1 MVIKGKFFEFNLFLL
16 SLWLLFVCLIVMT
29 FKFPNNFDTSYI
41 NLLCS
46 FAKNNIISVLC
57 IIILIYLYRVYRYFS
72 YRASGGSYSGT
83 TYCILE
89 SKGIE
94 YENLTFLTTYI
105 IPLVG
110 IDANTTKGF
119 IVLLI
124 LLIAIGIIHIKT
136 DKFYTNPTLSLFGFR
151 IYKIKLDGGINEELI
166 VISKDK
172 LNKNDYIVIK
182 HLKDKKYYL
191 AYKKGEKNERNK
203 K

>member
-16 SLWLLFVCLIVMT
+16 SLWLLFICLIVLT
-29 FKFPNNFDTSYI
+29 FKFPKNFDTSYM

-46 FAKNNIISVLC
+46 FVKNNIISLSC
-57 IIILIYLYRVYRYFS
+57 IIILVYLYFVYKYFN
-72 YRASGGSYSGT
+72 YRASNGSYSGT

-89 SKGIE
+89 SKDIE

-110 IDANTTKGF
+110 IDVDTAKEF
-119 IVLLI
+119 IVFLI
-124 LLIAIGIIHIKT
+124 LLIAIGVIHIKT
-136 DKFYTNPTLSLFGFR
+136 DRFYTNPTLSLFGFR
-151 IYKIKLDGGINEELI
+151 IYKIKLDSDTDEELMI
-166 VISKDK
+166 ISKDK

-191 AYKKGEKNERNK
+191 AYKKGKKND
-203 K
+203 